1 MKRGICRRNYGLAVT
16 SHNFPALQKAPVGQH
31 HPVIGLHPDHSL
43 KKSVYMN
50 RTIQQVTTLLIAALC
65 FSTIVTQAQP
75 ISKAST
81 DSARVWIQQH
91 STPVSTN
98 SYKPFIKQLSSA
110 LHVMET
116 KQVVGLGEGTHGTS
130 EFQTVRAYITRYL
143 CTEKGFRVVCL
154 ENSYGWCV
162 ELNNYVQTGQGNLD
176 TLMKKNLLGMWQN
189 AEIRSLL
196 EWMKQYNHSHKAKL
210 QLAGM
215 DYSETSTSARIIQS
229 FVQKINNTALSVMT
243 DSLLTRAAY
252 MDAAYSDFNNAKST
266 YAWKDV
272 LDNGVKAYELNLRI
286 KKTLDSL
293 KQEVTTRLSADEVK
307 SLYTALYNTELAY
320 YSIYKPVKENVDASR
335 DEIMANMVKRI
346 KEDNGGAKTIVWAH
360 NAHMAK
366 GKVFEEDNNGGGT
379 GSFLESYYP
388 GAYYVLGTGTLGGT
402 FSATSDRFILSTSAF
417 KSYPLNK
424 ADANSWEEVISS
436 TGTGSVFINAQDEQY
451 PLPALPLRFTGYGH
465 TQKGAFVNSR
475 LNKLFD
481 GFLFIPATQ
490 ATHIQQ

>member
-1 MKRGICRRNYGLAVT
+1 
-16 SHNFPALQKAPVGQH
+16 
-31 HPVIGLHPDHSL
+31 
-43 KKSVYMN
+43 MN
-50 RTIQQVTTLLIAALC
+50 RTIQQVTALLVAALS
-65 FSTIVTQAQP
+65 FSTVGTQAQP
-75 ISKAST
+75 VNKEST

-91 STPVSTN
+91 STPINISG
-98 SYKPFIKQLSSA
+98 YKQFIKQLSPA
-110 LHVMET
+110 LHAMET
-116 KQVVGLGEGTHGTS
+116 KQVVGLGEGTHGTG

-143 CTEKGFRVVCL
+143 CSEKGFRIVCL

-162 ELNNYVQTGQGNLD
+162 ELNNYIQTGKGNLD

-196 EWMKQYNHSHKAKL
+196 EWMKEYNQSHKAKL

-215 DYSETSTSARIIQS
+215 DYSETSTSARL
-229 FVQKINNTALSVMT
+229 VQAFAQKLNKATLTVMT

-252 MDAAYSDFNNAKST
+252 MDAAYSDFNNAKSV
-266 YAWKDV
+266 YQWKDV
-272 LDNGVKAYELNLRI
+272 LDNGVKAYELNLHI
-286 KKTLDSL
+286 KGALDSM
-293 KQEVTTRLSADEVK
+293 KQELSTHLSPEEVK
-307 SLYTALYNTELAY
+307 GLYTALYNTELAY

-346 KEDNGGAKTIVWAH
+346 KEDNGGAKTIIWAH

-366 GKVFEEDNNGGGT
+366 GKVFEEDSNGGGT

-402 FSATSDRFILSTSAF
+402 FSATTDRFIVNTSPF

-424 ADANSWEEVISS
+424 ADANSWEAVINS
-436 TGTGSVFINAQDEQY
+436 TSRGSVFIDAQDAQY

-481 GFLFIPATQ
+481 GFLFIPVTQ